1 MYIVKALVEATAP
14 DLPGR
19 DVNWTVGQ
27 VRHVHESLIQQ
38 YKNNPLAWIVLEE
51 GTTETPTTKEFTRK
65 HTGITDE
72 LEASPVTYIRRI
84 LLGRAPRPIIVG
96 AGSLSSGGLFTLTNA
111 LSTYY
116 TEPTSDMP
124 VDLWLPAG
132 AAGPAAGLYEGNF
145 ASDTTIQLVS
155 GSFAAASY
163 APPNDPTY
171 ITIYTALIRGG
182 MLGPNGIVKLVTREF
197 HGGTTAA
204 NNRKVELYLDGNRL
218 GGPSNAG
225 ASYGVRE
232 TLASFCNRGVENKQL
247 GRTYDIL
254 SASAINAAP
263 AFTSVDTTVNKYVT
277 VRVSLQNG
285 AVDNLAVDYLEL
297 ELTPS

>member
-1 MYIVKALVEATAP
+1 M
-14 DLPGR
+14 
-19 DVNWTVGQ
+19 
-27 VRHVHESLIQQ
+27 
-38 YKNNPLAWIVLEE
+38 PLADINQNDKWVTDDQGRIIGIDSGDSAGPQYFVVGAKGATEETIKAFARKHAGITSELEE
-51 GTTETPTTKEFTRK
+51 LPY
-65 HTGITDE
+65 
-72 LEASPVTYIRRI
+72 TYTRRI
-84 LLGRAPRPIIVG
+84 LLGRALRPIIVG
-96 AGSLSSGGLFTLTNA
+96 AGSLSSGGLFTLTNG
-111 LSTYY
+111 LSTLY

-132 AAGPAAGLYEGNF
+132 AAYSGSAAGLYLANF
-145 ASDTTIQLVS
+145 VTDTTIQLAS
-155 GSFAAASY
+155 GSGVAASY

-171 ITIYTALIRGG
+171 ITLYTAALHAG
-182 MLGPNGIVKLVTREF
+182 MMGPNGIVKLVTREF

-225 ASYGVRE
+225 ASYGIRE

-254 SASAINAAP
+254 SASAVNAAP
-263 AFTSVDTTVNKYVT
+263 AFTSVDTTVDKYVT
-277 VRVSLQNG
+277 VRASFQNG
-285 AVDNLAVDYLEL
+285 AVDNLAIDYLEL

>member
-1 MYIVKALVEATAP
+1 MPLADINQNDKWVTDDQGRIIGIDSGDSAGPQYFVVSNGTEATKEYANKMA
-14 DLPGR
+14 G
-19 DVNWTVGQ
+19 VTQ
-27 VRHVHESLIQQ
+27 ELID
-38 YKNNPLAWIVLEE
+38 A
-51 GTTETPTTKEFTRK
+51 
-65 HTGITDE
+65 
-72 LEASPVTYIRRI
+72 PVTYIRRI

-132 AAGPAAGLYEGNF
+132 AVYSGSAAGLYEGNF
-145 ASDTTIQLVS
+145 ASDTTIQLDYGS
-155 GSFAAASY
+155 GVAASY

-171 ITIYTALIRGG
+171 ITIYTATLRAG

-225 ASYGVRE
+225 ASYGIRE
-232 TLASFCNRGVENKQL
+232 TLATFCNRGVENKQL
-247 GRTYDIL
+247 GRSYDIL

-263 AFTSVDTTVNKYVT
+263 AFTSVDTTVDKYVT